1 VAQLESK
8 KKQAKE
14 NRQIRPVGEIKIIDP
29 RGYAYL
35 PKILRK
41 EVKATGKTS
50 IPFFINANCVLLV
63 RKGADVQKIL
73 EGLEILKKDLLL
85 RVEK

>member
-1 VAQLESK
+1 
-8 KKQAKE
+8 
-14 NRQIRPVGEIKIIDP
+14 
-29 RGYAYL
+29 
-35 PKILRK
+35 
-41 EVKATGKTS
+41 
-50 IPFFINANCVLLV
+50 VLLV